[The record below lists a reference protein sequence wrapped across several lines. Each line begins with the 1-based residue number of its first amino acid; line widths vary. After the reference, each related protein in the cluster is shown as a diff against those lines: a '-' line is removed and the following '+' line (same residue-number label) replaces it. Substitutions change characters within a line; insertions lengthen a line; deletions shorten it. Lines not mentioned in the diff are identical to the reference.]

1 MGAPAPVRVFVSAVG
16 NGFMRDIASWIVEA
30 ATLTGRAASLVT
42 DALPSPSGSLDLVV
56 APHEFFELFDAPRD
70 ELQRAAAA
78 SICVCTEQPG
88 TPWFHLS
95 VDACRRGL
103 RSLDINPHGVD
114 ALRAV
119 GVDATRLPLGAVPS
133 MDRSGD
139 AGAAAG
145 GERPIDVLFMGG
157 LDDRRG
163 AILAELAPR
172 LYRRNAELRL
182 FRFDRP
188 VTDDT
193 PGLVFGAAKYD
204 LLASARLLL
213 NLHRDRSMHL
223 PAGAAPAAY
232 FEWARLIEAMANRC
246 LVLTEPSDGHAPLE
260 AGVHFVEAS
269 GDDLGQVLDD
279 LLSDP
284 GRIDRITAAAHGLVT
299 GPLALDRALGPILDD
314 LERDVLPH
322 IPDHVRDSRPTKGLW
337 RLGGSKVPPPVRLG
351 PFRPYL
357 DLQRD
362 AKRLALAENDA
373 LRRLDAV
380 SGLLRH
386 GAPQHVERIETP
398 AYATTRPE
406 VSAVVTLYNYADV
419 VTETLDSLAASD
431 DVDVEIVVVEDH
443 ATDDS
448 REVVR
453 RFIADHPDL
462 PMVLLAKDANEGLAA
477 ARNTGFEAA
486 RADLVMVI
494 DADNLVYPTCLR
506 RLADAL
512 EREPDAGA
520 AYAILEDF
528 GDQRNVRSA
537 IAWDPARLCAAN
549 YIDAQSMIRRSTWE
563 ALGGYRGDDDHVYGW
578 EDWDLWLRLAASG
591 GRAVLVPQILGR
603 YRVQQGSMI
612 ALTNL
617 ATDDAIAAMHR
628 RYPDLPWPAP
638 T

>member
-1 MGAPAPVRVFVSAVG
+1 MGTPAPVRVFVSAVG

-56 APHEFFELFDAPRD
+56 APHEFFELFDAPRA

-139 AGAAAG
+139 AGVGAG
-145 GERPIDVLFMGG
+145 SERPIDVLFMGG

-193 PGLVFGAAKYD
+193 PGLVFGAAKYG

-223 PAGAAPAAY
+223 PVGAAPAAY
-232 FEWARLIEAMANRC
+232 FEWARLVEAMANRC
-246 LVLTEPSDGHAPLE
+246 LVVTEPSEGHEPLE

-269 GDDLGQVLDD
+269 GDDLGPVLDA
-279 LLSDP
+279 LLSEP
-284 GRIDRITAAAHGLVT
+284 GRIDGITAAAHDLVT

-380 SGLLRH
+380 SCLLRH
-386 GAPQHVERIETP
+386 GASQHVERIETP
-398 AYATTRPE
+398 AYATARPE

-419 VTETLDSLAASD
+419 VTETLDSLAASE
-431 DVDVEIVVVEDH
+431 DVDLEIVVVEDH

-512 EREPDAGA
+512 VREPDAGA

-549 YIDAQSMIRRSTWE
+549 YIDAQSMLRRSTWE
-563 ALGGYRGDDDHVYGW
+563 SLGGYRGDDDHVYGW
-578 EDWDLWLRLAASG
+578 EDWDLWLRIAREG
-591 GRAVLVPQILGR
+591 GHALLVPQILGR

-617 ATDDAIAAMHR
+617 ATDDAIASMRA
-628 RYPDLPWPAP
+628 RYPELSWPP